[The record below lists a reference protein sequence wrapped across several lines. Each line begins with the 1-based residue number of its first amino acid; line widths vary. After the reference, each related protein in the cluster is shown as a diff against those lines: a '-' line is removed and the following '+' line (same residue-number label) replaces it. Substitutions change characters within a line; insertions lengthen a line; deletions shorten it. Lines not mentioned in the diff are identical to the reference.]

1 MAHARSLAPFAITIA
16 VFMFSGAAIHA
27 ATVTVNGATFDVPAA
42 CTVAESALVCKEGE
56 QQLELW
62 VYRKPLGASTAPTD
76 SLLRKMADFNQL
88 HETAVANIMKSTG
101 NDKATPFS
109 AYGSYVAVGS
119 LMAGKGIVSSPTAR
133 FASVL
138 HGDEIWQF
146 LEVVATRT
154 AAIEALSAA
163 LQRSLVLPALPSLPA
178 TPKVAIVVTPPPE
191 PPTKFEGSPLVA
203 TFSGKLLSMQY
214 PGYLNAVVIEDT
226 ADSLQVNFKHKTRA
240 TAGPNLLIS
249 VRTPRDKQAAAT
261 IVKLRKEAVTATMAG
276 KTDSIELNKLGDIN
290 GAGFAL
296 IGTPAQG
303 KGLSG
308 VESLETTFA
317 ANVGDRL
324 LEIRLT
330 AEQQYSSEARVVW
343 SSLAGSI
350 AINK

>member
-1 MAHARSLAPFAITIA
+1 
-16 VFMFSGAAIHA
+16 MFSSAAVHA
-27 ATVTVNGATFDVPAA
+27 ATVTVNGATFDAPAA

-62 VYRKPLGASTAPTD
+62 VYRKPLSATTAPTD

-119 LMAGKGIVSSPTAR
+119 AMAGKGIVSSPTAR

-138 HGDEIWQF
+138 HGDEMWQF

-163 LQRSLVLPALPSLPA
+163 LQRSLVLPALPEVPRAEIAA
-178 TPKVAIVVTPPPE
+178 TSPPE
-191 PPTKFEGSPLVA
+191 TLKKFEGSPLVA
-203 TFSGKLLSMQY
+203 TFSGKLLSLQY

-240 TAGPNLLIS
+240 TAGPNLLVS
-249 VRTPRDKQAAAT
+249 LRTPPDKQNAAS
-261 IVKLRKEAVTATMAG
+261 IVKRRKDALTATMTG
-276 KTDSIELNKLGDIN
+276 NTESIELNKLGALN

-296 IGTPAQG
+296 VGTPIVG
-303 KGLSG
+303 KGLASA
-308 VESLETTFA
+308 EWLETTFA
-317 ANVGDRL
+317 ANIGERV
-324 LEIRLT
+324 LEVWLT
-330 AEQQYSSEARVVW
+330 SEQQYASEARVVW
-343 SSLAGSI
+343 SSLANTI
-350 AINK
+350 ILTK